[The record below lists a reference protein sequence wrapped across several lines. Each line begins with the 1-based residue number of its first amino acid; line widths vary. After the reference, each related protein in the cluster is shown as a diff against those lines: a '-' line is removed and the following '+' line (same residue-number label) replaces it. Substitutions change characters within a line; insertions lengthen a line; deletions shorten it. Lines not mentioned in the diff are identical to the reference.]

1 LAIAARCIKSDHWPP
16 ELIGTATDPHMN
28 EPEFRLDF
36 TLKAG
41 LPPSKKLQNT
51 TEESSLEAVTK

>member
-1 LAIAARCIKSDHWPP
+1 
-16 ELIGTATDPHMN
+16 LIGTATDPHMN